1 MPCFATAAKRRAGA
15 GGAADPHTPKL
26 AKLVA
31 LAEDLRVHEDPDIAF
46 QRVELHPRF
55 GLFRGGG
62 MW

>member
-1 MPCFATAAKRRAGA
+1 MGEGAVKRRAGA
-15 GGAADPHTPKL
+15 VGAADPHTPKL